1 MPSAHAPSAPLTQ
14 PKVAARGTE
23 VCLGPGVRYLFAQHF
38 SARCVLLVTL
48 TAILALYALPA
59 RAQDPGSSTAGPS
72 ETETPDP
79 QTIFPHPD
87 STRWWISGQFNNIA
101 QGHPS
106 FSAKYSGAHSLDP
119 RGEIRDSRVMTLF
132 TGLELTHSTE
142 ILFDPEITQG
152 HGVSDA
158 LGLAGFTNLDVV
170 RNPDLGSAPYIAR
183 VMIHQIIPLSRESSA
198 EQRGPLSLF
207 TQLPV
212 RRLELRA
219 GKMALTDFFD
229 VNAVGG
235 DDHLQ
240 FLNWTDVNNGAYDYA
255 ADTRGYT
262 YDVMLEYADRAW
274 AVRFAEALMP
284 KVANG
289 IQLDWNV
296 RRARAEN
303 LEIELRPHVLAA
315 RPTAVRF
322 LSYVNHA
329 NMGDYREAVALF
341 LAGKTPQPI
350 IEDTRRQGRIKYG
363 FGVNLEQ
370 QLTANLRAFARFGWN
385 EGRHESFAYTEVN
398 QAFNLGADYRGYRW
412 RRRHDKIG
420 VAFISNAISKDHQEY
435 LRLGGLGF
443 LLGDGNLN
451 YGREN
456 IVESYYDAHF
466 WRGVYGA
473 FDLQHINNPG
483 YNRDRGPLWVP
494 ALRLHVEF

>member
-1 MPSAHAPSAPLTQ
+1 MPSAHTPSVPLRQ
-14 PKVAARGTE
+14 PEVAARGTK
-23 VCLGPGVRYLFAQHF
+23 VCLGPGVRYLFPQHF

-59 RAQDPGSSTAGPS
+59 RAQDPGGSTAGPS
-72 ETETPDP
+72 ETETSDP

-119 RGEIRDSRVMTLF
+119 RREIRDSRVMTLF

-152 HGVSDA
+152 HGISDA

-183 VMIHQIIPLSRESSA
+183 VMIHQIIPLSHETSP
-198 EQRGPLSLF
+198 QPRGPLSLF
-207 TQLPV
+207 TQLPL

-262 YDVMLEYADRAW
+262 YGAVLDYEDRAW
-274 AVRFAEALMP
+274 GFRFAEALISKRP
-284 KVANG
+284 NG
-289 IQLDWNV
+289 LTLQKNLQD
-296 RRARAEN
+296 AHSEN
-303 LEIELRPHVLAA
+303 YELEFRPRLLEN
-315 RPTAVRF
+315 RDTAVRLLAF
-322 LSYVNHA
+322 TNFA
-329 NMGDYREAVALF
+329 NMGDYHQALDLF
-341 LAGKTPQPI
+341 EQGKTPTPEI
-350 IEDTRRQGRIKYG
+350 DDHPMRTTLKYG
-363 FGVNLEQ
+363 FGFNAEQ
-370 QLTANLRAFARFGWN
+370 EFNEYFRGFARAGWN
-385 EGRHESFAYTEVN
+385 EGEHESFNYTEVN
-398 QAFNLGADYRGYRW
+398 ET
-412 RRRHDKIG
+412 
-420 VAFISNAISKDHQEY
+420 VAF
-435 LRLGGLGF
+435 GG
-443 LLGDGNLN
+443 D
-451 YGREN
+451 
-456 IVESYYDAHF
+456 V
-466 WRGVYGA
+466 RGTLWNRPQDKFGGA
-473 FDLQHINNPG
+473 FVGNGL
-483 YNRDRGPLWVP
+483 
-494 ALRLHVEF
+494 